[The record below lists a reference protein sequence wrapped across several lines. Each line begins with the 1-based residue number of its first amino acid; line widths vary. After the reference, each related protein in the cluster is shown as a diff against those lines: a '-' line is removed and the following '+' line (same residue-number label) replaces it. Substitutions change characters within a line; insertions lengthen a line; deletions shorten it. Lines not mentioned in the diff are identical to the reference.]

1 MNKFFFKILLFLPI
15 FFLFNI
21 SYTQCGDF
29 EIKEDYF
36 ADQLIGFY
44 ISSIDINTG
53 DTSVEYFRYRI
64 SQENSQID
72 NLKASYSLIINS
84 PDLGLSNFE
93 MFSGVIDIANIT
105 LPELV
110 FSNLDINFDTQSIP
124 GADFKSEESN
134 LASMDELEAIQSVIL
149 SSGKIPNGTY
159 IFNVTLRCSD
169 DDSIIY
175 DSITKTIEAY
185 EPVFLDLLT
194 PGGNLLDTTTTAI
207 FNTLPLFTWSSDYC
221 SQCNYGIRVAEYNPD
236 FHSSLSDAIED
247 ISVLPSNQNLDFFPL
262 ETNGS
267 FAYPSQD
274 AFDLIPNKLYVW
286 QIQRTYNTT
295 LGSQENKSEI
305 FVFKISSFENLIDDT
320 VNQDPHKEIL
330 QALLGY
336 RYEEFFNNEG
346 ILKNYKVQNN
356 SIILND
362 QIIPI
367 SNLYNVIEKINSGE
381 IQIMDIEVEWK

>member
-1 MNKFFFKILLFLPI
+1 MNNKIFKILLLLP
-15 FFLFNI
+15 LFVVFETI
-21 SYTQCGDF
+21 HAQCGDF
-29 EIKEDYF
+29 EIQEDYF

-44 ISSIDINTG
+44 INSIDINTG

-64 SQENSQID
+64 TQENNQID
-72 NLKASYSLIINS
+72 NLKATYSLIINS

-93 MFSGVIDIANIT
+93 MMSGIVDISNIT

-134 LASMDELEAIQSVIL
+134 LASLDDLEAIQSVIL

-159 IFNVTLRCSD
+159 IFNVTLRCSENE
-169 DDSIIY
+169 SVIY

-185 EPVFLDLLT
+185 EPVFLDLLS
-194 PGGNLLDTTTTAI
+194 PGGNLQDTTSTAI

-221 SQCNYGIRVAEYNPD
+221 SQCDYGIRVCEYDPNL
-236 FHSSLSDAIED
+236 HSSLSDAIED
-247 ISVLPSNQNLDFFPL
+247 VSSLPSNQNIDFYPL
-262 ETNGS
+262 QTNGS

-286 QIQRTYNTT
+286 QIQRSYETT
-295 LGSQENKSEI
+295 LGTQENKSEI
-305 FVFKISSFENLIDDT
+305 FVFKVSSFESLID
-320 VNQDPHKEIL
+320 NSINEDPHKEIL

-336 RYEEFFNNEG
+336 RYDELFNDGGQLN
-346 ILKNYKVQNN
+346 NYKVQNN

-362 QIIPI
+362 QVIPI
-367 SNLYNVIEKINSGE
+367 SNLYDILEKLNSGE
-381 IQIMDIEVEWK
+381 AQIIEIEVE

>member
-1 MNKFFFKILLFLPI
+1 MNKKIIKILVLFPLLTI
-15 FFLFNI
+15 FEFAY
-21 SYTQCGDF
+21 SQCGDF
-29 EIKEDYF
+29 EIQEDYF

-44 ISSIDINTG
+44 INSIDINTG

-64 SQENSQID
+64 IQENSQIN
-72 NLKASYSLIINS
+72 NLKANYSLIINS

-93 MFSGVIDIANIT
+93 MMSGVVDISNIT
-105 LPELV
+105 FPELV

-134 LASMDELEAIQSVIL
+134 LASLDELEAIQSVIL

-159 IFNVTLRCSD
+159 IFNVTLRCTD

-185 EPVFLDLLT
+185 EPVFLDLLS
-194 PGGNLLDTTTTAI
+194 PGGNIQDTTSTAI

-221 SQCNYGIRVAEYNPD
+221 SQCEYGIRVCEYNTNL
-236 FHSSLSDAIED
+236 HSSLSDAIED
-247 ISVLPSNQNLDFFPL
+247 ISVLPSNQNIEFYPL
-262 ETNGS
+262 QTNGS

-286 QIQRTYNTT
+286 QIQRTYSTT
-295 LGSQENKSEI
+295 LGTQENKSEI
-305 FVFKISSFENLIDDT
+305 FVFKISSFENLVDEAE
-320 VNQDPHKEIL
+320 NNDPNKELL

-336 RYEEFFNNEG
+336 KYEELFNNDGE
-346 ILKNYKVQNN
+346 LTNFKVQNN
-356 SIILND
+356 TIILND
-362 QIIPI
+362 QVIPI
-367 SNLYNVIEKINSGE
+367 SNLYDIIEKLNSGE
-381 IQIMDIEVEWK
+381 IQIIDIEVE

>member
-1 MNKFFFKILLFLPI
+1 MNNKIFKILLLLPLLAI
-15 FFLFNI
+15 FE
-21 SYTQCGDF
+21 TTHAQCGDF
-29 EIKEDYF
+29 EIQEDYF

-44 ISSIDINTG
+44 INSIDINTG

-64 SQENSQID
+64 IQENNQID

-93 MFSGVIDIANIT
+93 MMSGVVDISNVT

-134 LASMDELEAIQSVIL
+134 LASLDDLEAIQSVIL

-159 IFNVTLRCSD
+159 IFNVTLRCSED
-169 DDSIIY
+169 ESVIY

-185 EPVFLDLLT
+185 EPVFLDLLS
-194 PGGNLLDTTTTAI
+194 PGGNLQDTTSTAI

-221 SQCNYGIRVAEYNPD
+221 SQCEYGIRVCEYDPNL
-236 FHSSLSDAIED
+236 HSSLSDAIED
-247 ISVLPSNQNLDFFPL
+247 ISSLPSNQNIDFYPL

-286 QIQRTYNTT
+286 QIQRTYDTT
-295 LGSQENKSEI
+295 LGKQENRSEI
-305 FVFKISSFENLIDDT
+305 FVFKISSFDSLVDET
-320 VNQDPHKEIL
+320 VSEDPHKEVL

-336 RYEEFFNNEG
+336 KYEEFFNNEG
-346 ILKNYKVQNN
+346 DLKDYKVQNN
-356 SIILND
+356 TIILND
-362 QIIPI
+362 QVIPI
-367 SNLYNVIEKINSGE
+367 SNLYDIIEKLNSGE
-381 IQIMDIEVEWK
+381 IQIIDIEVE